1 MNYNKWRLGEF
12 TSLKGGNEHWM
23 DGVEIRDCKEKLE
36 GLKKEKELLEKSKRQ
51 ARRGKDQEEA
61 D

>member
-1 MNYNKWRLGEF
+1 
-12 TSLKGGNEHWM
+12 M
-23 DGVEIRDCKEKLE
+23 DGVEIKDCKEKLE